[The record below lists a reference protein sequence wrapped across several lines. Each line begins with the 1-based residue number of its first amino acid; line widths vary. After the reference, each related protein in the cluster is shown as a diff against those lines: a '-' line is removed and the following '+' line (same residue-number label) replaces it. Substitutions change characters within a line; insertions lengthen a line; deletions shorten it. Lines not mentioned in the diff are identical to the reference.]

1 MHQRVPSNSYEPNA
15 HFTRLKV
22 CEKYLKTQG
31 KGLHAPGLAWN
42 NTRLVLLDVVHL
54 AIILYSDTC
63 SDYPS
68 SG

>member
-31 KGLHAPGLAWN
+31 KGCMHRGL
-42 NTRLVLLDVVHL
+42 
-54 AIILYSDTC
+54 
-63 SDYPS
+63 PE
-68 SG
+68 